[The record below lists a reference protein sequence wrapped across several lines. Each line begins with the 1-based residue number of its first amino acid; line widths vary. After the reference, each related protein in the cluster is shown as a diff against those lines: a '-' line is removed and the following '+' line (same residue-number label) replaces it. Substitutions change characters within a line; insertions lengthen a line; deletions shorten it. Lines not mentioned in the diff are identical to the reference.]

1 MDEYLYKLSSILD
14 IKTSDIEIVTDT
26 SVLSSK
32 DLYDFYLMTGRFP
45 TKNEIETANKFGV
58 ENLFL
63 LYKCN
68 ILKVE
73 NVKDFI

>member
-14 IKTSDIEIVTDT
+14 IKTFDIEIVTYT

-32 DLYDFYLMTGRFP
+32 DLYDFYLMTGRLP

>member
-14 IKTSDIEIVTDT
+14 MKISDIEVITDT

-32 DLYDFYLMTGRFP
+32 NLYDFCLMTGRFP

-58 ENLFL
+58 KILFL